1 MLRSVKGGFLHRFT
15 DWIGRQNQRMAFSA
29 ASQPGTGKDIHLRL
43 HSMWKTYENTVWR
56 CLKLKVSSNI
66 FWDAFR
72 SNLHNKDL
80 RLVKVC
86 IASSVPR
93 AEALRWL
100 DLRLCCQPLHP
111 FCHLRWVSEAHLKQC
126 PAFMAWERLST
137 KGCSATT
144 WWDMFSLWICDYVDS
159 SAFYVLYVCV
169 CIIYI

>member
-100 DLRLCCQPLHP
+100 DLRAASLSILFATSDGFRRLTWSNAQHSW
-111 FCHLRWVSEAHLKQC
+111 HEKDC
-126 PAFMAWERLST
+126 PPRAAVRRHDGTCFPCEFVTM
-137 KGCSATT
+137 
-144 WWDMFSLWICDYVDS
+144 
-159 SAFYVLYVCV
+159 
-169 CIIYI
+169 